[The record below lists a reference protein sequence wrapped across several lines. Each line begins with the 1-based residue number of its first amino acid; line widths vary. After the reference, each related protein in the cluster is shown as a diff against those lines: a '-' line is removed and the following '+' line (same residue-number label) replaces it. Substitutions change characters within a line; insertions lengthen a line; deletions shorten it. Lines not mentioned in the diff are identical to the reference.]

1 MQANTEDVIDCFFND
16 LGPATIGEAG
26 NHSLTGEEQYQL
38 IPINGTQL
46 PILREQTP
54 HNPAVGREA
63 FNDIAP
69 TLADE
74 VSACC
79 SSSRVAR
86 GRRGSSGGG
95 GRRGLCGGLGL
106 IRIMLG
112 RALLGKRS
120 MLFGLTLRCLRRR
133 AVSPT
138 LRRLSDFPAAGR
150 SRGFRVSFGNGLR
163 LILRSALLPT
173 LFGLLSSQGL
183 TRLASTKGTRTR
195 RLFCRRPSPNEANSA
210 RKRTRPTTRLSLRG
224 SNVSGIRVCAWGGYQ
239 DPADQEFE
247 LKPGRG
253 CTRHR
258 TQSLIGQISG
268 ARERLGTPVLC
279 LDAHA
284 FKLIVWGANQNIT
297 GAVTRNGDDQQV
309 A

>member
-1 MQANTEDVIDCFFND
+1 
-16 LGPATIGEAG
+16 
-26 NHSLTGEEQYQL
+26 
-38 IPINGTQL
+38 
-46 PILREQTP
+46 
-54 HNPAVGREA
+54 
-63 FNDIAP
+63 
-69 TLADE
+69 
-74 VSACC
+74 
-79 SSSRVAR
+79 
-86 GRRGSSGGG
+86 
-95 GRRGLCGGLGL
+95 
-106 IRIMLG
+106 
-112 RALLGKRS
+112 

-138 LRRLSDFPAAGR
+138 LRRLSDFPATGR
-150 SRGFRVSFGNGLR
+150 SRGFRASFGNGLGLNLSLR

-183 TRLASTKGTRTR
+183 TRLASTKRTRTR

-210 RKRTRPTTRLSLRG
+210 RKRTRASTRLPLRG

-239 DPADQEFE
+239 DSADQEFK

>member
-1 MQANTEDVIDCFFND
+1 
-16 LGPATIGEAG
+16 
-26 NHSLTGEEQYQL
+26 
-38 IPINGTQL
+38 
-46 PILREQTP
+46 
-54 HNPAVGREA
+54 
-63 FNDIAP
+63 
-69 TLADE
+69 
-74 VSACC
+74 
-79 SSSRVAR
+79 
-86 GRRGSSGGG
+86 
-95 GRRGLCGGLGL
+95 
-106 IRIMLG
+106 
-112 RALLGKRS
+112 

-138 LRRLSDFPAAGR
+138 LRRLSDFPATGR
-150 SRGFRVSFGNGLR
+150 SGGFRASFGNGLGLNLSLR

-195 RLFCRRPSPNEANSA
+195 RPFRGRPSPNEANST
-210 RKRTRPTTRLSLRG
+210 RKRTRASTGLPLRG
-224 SNVSGIRVCAWGGYQ
+224 SNVSGIRVCTWGGYQ
-239 DPADQEFE
+239 DPANQEFK

>member
-1 MQANTEDVIDCFFND
+1 MR
-16 LGPATIGEAG
+16 GPRADSNHAWASAAGEPEHAVRPDAALPEAQG
-26 NHSLTGEEQYQL
+26 RLPHAAPAERLPSHRKKQG
-38 IPINGTQL
+38 IPRE
-46 PILREQTP
+46 LRE
-54 HNPAVGREA
+54 
-63 FNDIAP
+63 
-69 TLADE
+69 
-74 VSACC
+74 
-79 SSSRVAR
+79 
-86 GRRGSSGGG
+86 
-95 GRRGLCGGLGL
+95 
-106 IRIMLG
+106 
-112 RALLGKRS
+112 
-120 MLFGLTLRCLRRR
+120 
-133 AVSPT
+133 
-138 LRRLSDFPAAGR
+138 
-150 SRGFRVSFGNGLR
+150 
-163 LILRSALLPT
+163 RSALLPT

-183 TRLASTKGTRTR
+183 TRLASTKRTRTR

-210 RKRTRPTTRLSLRG
+210 RKRTRASTRLPLRG

-239 DPADQEFE
+239 DSADQEFK